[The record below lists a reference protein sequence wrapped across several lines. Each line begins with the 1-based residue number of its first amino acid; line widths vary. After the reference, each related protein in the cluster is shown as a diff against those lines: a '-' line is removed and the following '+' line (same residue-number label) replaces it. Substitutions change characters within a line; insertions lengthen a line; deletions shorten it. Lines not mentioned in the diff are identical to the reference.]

1 MIPIRL
7 CLSGFTSYT
16 EAEPADIDFRGLDLA
31 CISGSNGAGKS
42 SLLDGITYALYGEA
56 RRRDES
62 IINNASKRAEVTLDF
77 EYEGQVYRVIR
88 AITRGKGSQVDF
100 MVRKPDGNWK
110 TLAERTLTETN
121 KAIERTLRIDYET
134 FVNAS
139 FFLQG
144 KADSFATQKPSDR
157 KRILSSILGLDQW
170 ERYRERALELQ
181 REKTNE
187 LTLVNARLD
196 EIQAELDLEEERKAT
211 LKEFEQQL
219 EVARAQVEAK
229 SGNLAAQRA
238 QQQKL
243 SEQRNL
249 VALLERQL
257 EKNQQTQAEI
267 IEALGSKEELLSGF
281 RAKIAQA
288 EEIEAAYQ
296 AYLDLRKR
304 LVELDQLAEQVK
316 PLENERQELLHQLD
330 LKRETMTQ
338 ELSSLE
344 AEQKAIEE
352 SNSEIKALEDDL
364 KVSGSRLAELE
375 DEISQKD
382 ELAKKIEALQNH
394 SGQLRE
400 ENAGLKTQMTD
411 LKARLDSVRQVE
423 GGSCPLCGQPLSE
436 HNRERLARELEV
448 EGKRMGDLHRANQA
462 IIDEN
467 TEKQQELTQQR
478 DNLVLKERESG
489 TLQREMARLEQK
501 LTQLSQQKQL
511 WNKQKAPWLAALR
524 AELSAESYQP
534 EVRAQIV
541 TLESKL
547 GALGYEPQRHAQ
559 LRQEEVVQRVVEED
573 WRNLQIARSQLE
585 TLNGVVSEQRAR
597 LKNQE
602 KEVERSQKEYEDAAA
617 KLAADSAGLPDL
629 RELENELTS
638 LQENEA
644 LINQRVGAARQ
655 QVRAIDAQRERQ
667 ATLRKKTEGLRA
679 EIGNLKSLE
688 RTFGKD
694 GVPAML
700 IEQALPEL
708 EDQTNAILQR
718 LSNYTMSVNFETQEA
733 YKDTRREDKKETLN
747 IKISDGAATRDYETY
762 SGGEAF
768 RVNFAIRLAL
778 SRMLSHRAGARLQT
792 LVIDEGFGNQDA
804 EGRLRLVEA
813 INLVRHDFEKI
824 LIITHI
830 EALKD
835 AFPSRIEVSKGPLG
849 SKVEVIQG

>member
-1 MIPIRL
+1 MIPISL
-7 CLSGFTSYT
+7 PFGFTSYS
-16 EAEPADIDFRGLDLA
+16 EAEPAGSTLGPDLA

-121 KAIERTLRIDYET
+121 KAIERTLRLDYET

-478 DNLVLKERESG
+478 DNLVLKERESEHCSAKWRVWNRSRRSLASRNSSG
-489 TLQREMARLEQK
+489 TSKRL
-501 LTQLSQQKQL
+501 
-511 WNKQKAPWLAALR
+511 WLAA
-524 AELSAESYQP
+524 P
-534 EVRAQIV
+534 
-541 TLESKL
+541 
-547 GALGYEPQRHAQ
+547 
-559 LRQEEVVQRVVEED
+559 
-573 WRNLQIARSQLE
+573 RSC
-585 TLNGVVSEQRAR
+585 
-597 LKNQE
+597 
-602 KEVERSQKEYEDAAA
+602 
-617 KLAADSAGLPDL
+617 
-629 RELENELTS
+629 
-638 LQENEA
+638 
-644 LINQRVGAARQ
+644 
-655 QVRAIDAQRERQ
+655 
-667 ATLRKKTEGLRA
+667 
-679 EIGNLKSLE
+679 
-688 RTFGKD
+688 
-694 GVPAML
+694 
-700 IEQALPEL
+700 
-708 EDQTNAILQR
+708 
-718 LSNYTMSVNFETQEA
+718 
-733 YKDTRREDKKETLN
+733 
-747 IKISDGAATRDYETY
+747 
-762 SGGEAF
+762 
-768 RVNFAIRLAL
+768 
-778 SRMLSHRAGARLQT
+778 
-792 LVIDEGFGNQDA
+792 
-804 EGRLRLVEA
+804 
-813 INLVRHDFEKI
+813 
-824 LIITHI
+824 
-830 EALKD
+830 
-835 AFPSRIEVSKGPLG
+835 
-849 SKVEVIQG
+849 

>member
-7 CLSGFTSYT
+7 CLSGFTSYS
-16 EAEPADIDFRGLDLA
+16 EAEPADIDFSGLDLA

-56 RRRDES
+56 RKRDES
-62 IINNASKRAEVTLDF
+62 IINNASNRAEVTLDF

-88 AITRGKGSQVDF
+88 AIVRGKGSQVDF
-100 MVRKPDGNWK
+100 MVRRADGDWK
-110 TLAERTLTETN
+110 ILTERTLTETN
-121 KAIERTLRIDYET
+121 AVIERTLRLDYET

-211 LKEFEQQL
+211 LKDFEQQL

-229 SGNLAAQRA
+229 SGSLTAQRA

-243 SEQRNL
+243 NEQRNT

-267 IEALGSKEELLSGF
+267 VEALGSKEEQLSGF
-281 RAKIAQA
+281 RAKIARA
-288 EEIEAAYQ
+288 EEIETAYQ
-296 AYLDLRKR
+296 AYLELRKR
-304 LVELDQLAEQVK
+304 LAELDQLAEQVR
-316 PLENERQELLHQLD
+316 PLENERQGLLHQLE

-338 ELSSLE
+338 ELRLLE
-344 AEQKAIEE
+344 ADQKAIEE
-352 SNSEIKALEDDL
+352 SGSEIKALEDNL
-364 KVSGSRLAELE
+364 EVSGDRLAELE
-375 DEISQKD
+375 AEIAQKD
-382 ELAKKIEALQNH
+382 ALTSDMEALQAH
-394 SGQLRE
+394 SAQLRE
-400 ENAGLKTQMTD
+400 ENAGLKTQMTE
-411 LKARLDSVRQVE
+411 LKARLDSVREVE
-423 GGSCPLCGQPLSE
+423 GGICPLCGQPLSE
-436 HNRERLARELEV
+436 HNRERLARELEG

-462 IIDEN
+462 VIDEN
-467 TEKQQELTQQR
+467 AAKQQGLAQQR
-478 DNLVLKERESG
+478 DALVLKERELA
-489 TLQREMARLEQK
+489 TLQREIARLEQ
-501 LTQLSQQKQL
+501 QLAQLNQQEQL
-511 WNKQKAPWLAALR
+511 WNQQKAPRLVALQ
-524 AELSAESYQP
+524 AELSAESYLP
-534 EVRAQIV
+534 EVRAQV
-541 TLESKL
+541 VSLEGKL
-547 GALGYEPQRHAQ
+547 SALGYQSQQHAQ
-559 LRQEEVVQRVVEED
+559 LRQEEIVQRGAEED
-573 WRNLQIARSQLE
+573 WHNLQVARSQLE
-585 TLNGVVSEQRAR
+585 TLSGVVSEQRAS

-602 KEVERSQKEYEDAAA
+602 KEVERSQKEFEDAAA
-617 KLAADSAGLPDL
+617 KLAADEAGLPDL
-629 RELENELTS
+629 RALENELVS

-667 ATLRKKTEGLRA
+667 MALRKETERLRV

-708 EDQTNAILQR
+708 EEQANDILQR
-718 LSNYTMSVNFETQEA
+718 LSNYTMSVHFETQQA
-733 YKDTRREDKKETLN
+733 YKDKRREDKKETLD

-804 EGRLRLVEA
+804 EGRLRLIEA
-813 INLVRHDFEKI
+813 INLVKHDFERV

-835 AFPSRIEVSKGPLG
+835 AFPSRIEVSKGSLG
-849 SKVEVIQG
+849 SRVEVIHG